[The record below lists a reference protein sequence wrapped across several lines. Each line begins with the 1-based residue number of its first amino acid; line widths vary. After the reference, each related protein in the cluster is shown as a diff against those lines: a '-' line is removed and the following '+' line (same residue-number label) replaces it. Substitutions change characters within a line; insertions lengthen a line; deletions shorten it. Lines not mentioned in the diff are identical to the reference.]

1 MNFFS
6 CGDSPYVIQVYLGD
20 FVVWFFLY
28 LGNPLKSCKF
38 CPVTSESPKRFS
50 SGRNSNG
57 I

>member
-1 MNFFS
+1 MNFIS

-20 FVVWFFLY
+20 FVVW
-28 LGNPLKSCKF
+28 CKF